1 MSSALLESMGLG
13 YLDIGYILLG
23 LTGITLFLFIL
34 LLVLLIVQMKK
45 LSRLNKR
52 IDKFM
57 GGKDAKSLEKEIIG
71 IFEDNNFLKA
81 AAEKNKRDIRKIFHN
96 MECTYQKCGIV
107 KYDAFRQMGGKM
119 SFCLALLNKRN
130 SGFLINSVHSSDGCY
145 TYTKEIR
152 EGKCSIA
159 LGDEEEQALQMAIGE
174 KD

>member
-23 LTGITLFLFIL
+23 LAGITLFLFIL

-96 MECTYQKCGIV
+96 MECTYQK
-107 KYDAFRQMGGKM
+107 
-119 SFCLALLNKRN
+119 
-130 SGFLINSVHSSDGCY
+130 
-145 TYTKEIR
+145 
-152 EGKCSIA
+152 
-159 LGDEEEQALQMAIGE
+159 
-174 KD
+174 